1 MNLWSTWNIY
11 KKIKLFH
18 TSGSTSAGSN
28 TPCIF
33 SPWSQQGGGLCHTC
47 TENHLINTF
56 FFFSWSATYFEHNL
70 DELLLVLLPELSQH
84 QHAKVLVGWI
94 RGLHNRLEMP
104 PWSIFLPF
112 SPPHLSYPPAPAW
125 KKLKALVFWF
135 PKLRNLA
142 LPPIELKLWAS
153 ANLHT
158 RMHQTKPGC
167 TKHSLNY
174 L

>member
-1 MNLWSTWNIY
+1 MNRWSTWNIY

-18 TSGSTSAGSN
+18 TSGSTNGGSN

-33 SPWSQQGGGLCHTC
+33 SPWSQRDGGLCRTC

-94 RGLHNRLEMP
+94 RGLHMIGNATLKYI
-104 PWSIFLPF
+104 SPF
-112 SPPHLSYPPAPAW
+112 FSTSFVISTSSCMNE
-125 KKLKALVFWF
+125 KLKALVFWF
-135 PKLRNLA
+135 PKLRLLA

-167 TKHSLNY
+167 TKPSLNY